1 MAYFSNPDYA
11 LNRTAS
17 FDKRRK
23 SGNVNPIKTQDQFI
37 YKSSNTSF
45 QDPKKSEKM

>member
-1 MAYFSNPDYA
+1 MAYYSNPDYG
-11 LNRTAS
+11 LNRTDS
-17 FDKRRK
+17 FSKRRK

-45 QDPKKSEKM
+45 HDPKKSDKL